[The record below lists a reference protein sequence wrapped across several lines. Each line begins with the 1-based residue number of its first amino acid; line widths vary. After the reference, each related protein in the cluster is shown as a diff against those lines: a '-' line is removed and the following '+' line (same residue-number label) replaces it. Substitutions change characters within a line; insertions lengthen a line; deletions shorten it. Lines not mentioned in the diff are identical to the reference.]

1 MIKKLQEKIRELI
14 REIYILRRNVREL
27 QEQLKNS
34 YIRIKNLTEEVQQLR
49 RKIQPESMFY
59 SGDTLPSGWAM
70 PPVENPDAPHLQKEK
85 DKNE

>member
-14 REIYILRRNVREL
+14 REIDILRRNVREL

-34 YIRIKNLTEEVQQLR
+34 YIRIKNLTDELHMLR
-49 RKIQPESMFY
+49 RKLRPESMFH
-59 SGDTLPSGWAM
+59 GDTQLPSGWAM
-70 PPVENPDAPHLQKEK
+70 PPSENPDAPHLQKEK